1 MGHTGARAR
10 HADLVRDLAETV
22 KRQPE
27 KLAQTEKGAAAI
39 TNREVIK
46 NYCMA
51 DEWLD
56 KETAAVELAV

>member
-1 MGHTGARAR
+1 MPAR
-10 HADLVRDLAETV
+10 
-22 KRQPE
+22 
-27 KLAQTEKGAAAI
+27 KLAQTEKVAAAS

-56 KETAAVELAV
+56 REMAAVERAVIGGGCT